1 MFVLRRRI
9 SVAIASVLLLAA
21 GQSAAQ
27 PLPPAVVAVEDYRS
41 KPHLLD
47 DRLDYSFCEYPSRAL
62 REGVE
67 GCCRMNVEITSK
79 GRAGKMSGECTN
91 EVFLAPSRL
100 CLAPQSFLPAL
111 KKGKPVSGSGEIVVY
126 FQMDSRP
133 NLVEQVLGFFKR
145 RSSQESQPEPEICR
159 QRPGD
164 LISTLPRFSG

>member
-1 MFVLRRRI
+1 
-9 SVAIASVLLLAA
+9 
-21 GQSAAQ
+21 
-27 PLPPAVVAVEDYRS
+27 
-41 KPHLLD
+41 
-47 DRLDYSFCEYPSRAL
+47 
-62 REGVE
+62 
-67 GCCRMNVEITSK
+67 MNVEITSK

-126 FQMDSRP
+126 SQMDSRP